1 MIDVALGI
9 QALVPAAEYFGSVT
23 ANTKECFDNLNWQDA
38 RPKPTWQEVQDAYN
52 ALPEEIK
59 NPEIARAQAKAAAEA
74 KLAALGLTT
83 EDLKALGLGGK

>member
-9 QALVPAAEYFGSVT
+9 QALLPAPEYFGSVT

-38 RPKPTWQEVQDAYN
+38 RPKPTWKEVQDAYN
-52 ALPEEIK
+52 ALPESIK
-59 NPEIARAQAKAAAEA
+59 NPSIARATAEG

-83 EDLKALGLGGK
+83 DDLRALGL